1 MRTTAADRPSR
12 TPRLCMSG
20 VTSLLALVVAGA
32 LTGCSS
38 SSASSTTAP
47 TAATTACNRPLPS
60 TAVAATPA
68 AGSTTDWSVT
78 SFDGTVIRA
87 HWFPVEAQNAS
98 PGSGGLP
105 GPHPTVLMGPGW
117 SLPGDTDTSGQGI
130 LGGSPIK
137 DLLAAGYNVLTW
149 DPRGF
154 GKSTGQA
161 EVDSPAYEAK
171 DVSTLIGWVASRPGV
186 QLDRAGDPRMGMV
199 GGSYGGGIQFVTAA
213 ADCRVDAIVPTIAQ
227 GAAHP
232 SNRGQWARWP
242 PNIAT
247 CGERWNTPRMR
258 TTAADCRVDAIVPT
272 IAWHSL
278 TTSLD
283 KNATVK
289 SGWSSILTNLSTSSH
304 VDPEVTAS
312 YHSGVVDGV
321 TTPAQLAWFAAR
333 GPAQQLRHV
342 RIPSLIVQGTVDTL
356 FTLQEGVDNYAS
368 LKADGVTTSMRW
380 FCGGHG
386 VCLTPTGNPTAT
398 EQATLAWLRRYVQR
412 DTSADTGPGFGFV
425 DQNGTSYSALT
436 YPLPQ
441 GVPFTA
447 SGSGT
452 LPLVATGGSGPITS
466 TPGGQQLGSLVGP
479 ITPAPASNAVNVAVR
494 FTRAG
499 VIVGAP
505 RVVLTYSG
513 TAPAGTRPTRVFAQ
527 LVDKTTG
534 AVLGNQVTPIAVTLD
549 GATHTTTVP
558 LEIVAYTA
566 EASSDVELQ
575 LVATSVTYEVP
586 RLGGSVHFVAIHL
599 ALPVASSLTPV
610 AGPHQDPAPT
620 TAAG

>member
-199 GGSYGGGIQFVTAA
+199 GGSYGGGIQFVTA
-213 ADCRVDAIVPTIAQ
+213 
-227 GAAHP
+227 
-232 SNRGQWARWP
+232 
-242 PNIAT
+242 
-247 CGERWNTPRMR
+247 
-258 TTAADCRVDAIVPT
+258 AADCRVDAIVPT